1 MLMARLTFLEKYYP
15 TRTHNTYLLPL
26 NGLQNNGI
34 LKLLYPKGY
43 KIGVILC
50 ILLYDNIE
58 R

>member
-43 KIGVILC
+43 KIGVLC